1 MTTVV
6 IVDHDPTWPD
16 QFQRLAAELRHH
28 LGEAAGRIDHIGSTA
43 VPGLAAKDVIDLQV
57 TVASLAEADRL
68 APAFQRAGYL
78 PSRYRHDH
86 RPAGDASDPGSWE
99 KRLWQSPP
107 GGRRVNVHVRV
118 DGWPNQRYALLFRDY
133 LRARPQAAAA
143 YARLK
148 RALAERAGGD
158 LGVYTELK
166 DHACDLIVV
175 AAEDW
180 AAAGRPPPAAV
191 GPGGPDDQWQ
201 ATGPPRSSTSP
212 SSDTNRHS

>member
-1 MTTVV
+1 MATVA
-6 IVDHDPTWPD
+6 IVGYDPNWPD
-16 QFQRLAAELRHH
+16 QFQRLAAELRRH
-28 LGEAAGRIDHIGSTA
+28 LGEAASRIDHIGSTA

-78 PSRYRHDH
+78 PAPYRHDH
-86 RPAGDASDPGSWE
+86 RPAGDTSDPTTWE

-107 GGRRVNVHVRV
+107 GGRRVNLHVR
-118 DGWPNQRYALLFRDY
+118 
-133 LRARPQAAAA
+133 
-143 YARLK
+143 
-148 RALAERAGGD
+148 
-158 LGVYTELK
+158 
-166 DHACDLIVV
+166 V

-180 AAAGRPPPAAV
+180 ATGGRPPGAV
-191 GPGGPDDQWQ
+191 GSGDLNDQWQ